1 MPLVV
6 DSVLAFFLDGSY
18 FTSVAWTLIWLN
30 LYRRLENWHVQ
41 LVWGVSPRLVSRYSF
56 IINWSRGCTTKFT
69 ECISAYVSTSV
80 RLCTCALLRYRSV
93 TLITDIVVCCSVIIR
108 MRIVC
113 TAGGNFILVVLLVA
127 VNGTIAA
134 VVATED
140 QLIVVGFTGGGSFLF
155 LDCGVVLRLR
165 VGFMAVEVLIFAII
179 LVCWLAKR
187 VIL

>member
-1 MPLVV
+1 
-6 DSVLAFFLDGSY
+6 
-18 FTSVAWTLIWLN
+18 
-30 LYRRLENWHVQ
+30 
-41 LVWGVSPRLVSRYSF
+41 
-56 IINWSRGCTTKFT
+56 
-69 ECISAYVSTSV
+69 
-80 RLCTCALLRYRSV
+80 
-93 TLITDIVVCCSVIIR
+93 

-179 LVCWLAKR
+179 LVC
-187 VIL
+187 